1 MKKILTVAGT
11 LLLCMALALVAG
23 CTQPE
28 TPVATPTPTPMPS
41 IATTEATPVP
51 TAVSVTPGPT
61 QTLPDVWSM
70 DVQVA
75 GNGEA
80 IDPQIVTTIRGGKGM
95 NFILQVDVKV
105 TRADGK
111 VEMGTIPRKTTYHVG
126 DSISLPITS
135 QMGNVNRVEVTAI
148 DPQGNPVKIFDAY
161 VPFRTYN

>member
-1 MKKILTVAGT
+1 MKKILTIAGT

-28 TPVATPTPTPMPS
+28 TPVATPTPTPEPTIM
-41 IATTEATPVP
+41 TTVATPSP
-51 TAVSVTPGPT
+51 TMESLTPGPT
-61 QTLPDVWSM
+61 QTLPDQWSL

-75 GNGEA
+75 GNGES
-80 IDPQIVTTIRGGKGM
+80 IDPQITTTIRGGKGL

-111 VEMGTIPRKTTYHVG
+111 VETGTIPRHTTYRVG
-126 DSISLPITS
+126 DSVSLPVTS

-148 DPQGNPVKIFDAY
+148 DPQGNPVKIFDDY